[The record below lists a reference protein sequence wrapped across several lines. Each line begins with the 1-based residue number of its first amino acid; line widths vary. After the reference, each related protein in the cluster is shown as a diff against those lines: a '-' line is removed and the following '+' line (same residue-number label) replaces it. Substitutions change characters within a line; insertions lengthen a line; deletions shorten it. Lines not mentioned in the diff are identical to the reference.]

1 MEKTS
6 SNKKKTSKLRS
17 EESTKAHLGKKL
29 RYKKANNKLTDKEV
43 AKAKK
48 LKKQSFNTAR
58 NMAAKAASVTHM
70 AGNAGGSGA
79 KEEYESMNT
88 TVSEEV
94 ISETGYILGSSG
106 NLIRSKLNNSKYSS
120 RQHGRKAANTAKETE
135 KNRMRKEMQRK
146 ALERQRKNAENT
158 GKVGRKLTDKAEDF
172 VGKIGEFIVE
182 FVKDNPVASIII
194 LLVLIVILVLSGI
207 FSSCGVA
214 FTGAQDITI
223 ATTYTAK
230 DSTIREVDRS
240 YTSLEQ
246 EVQTAIDNIPN
257 DYPGYDEYNYYLD
270 EIGHNPYQLAAI
282 LTVLYED
289 YTKEEVQQK
298 LSEIKD
304 LQYELTTQR
313 VVETRYRQE
322 ERTGSRWV
330 SDSSSPSGGYYE
342 SYTYTVTVSYQYYI
356 LNVTLKNRTL
366 NEVVNQLGFTED
378 QLQRYQI
385 LLATYG
391 NKKYLFE
398 YDIYSVKEPGE
409 YEDYDVPGE
418 YLTDEEFAN
427 MMREAEKYLGMV
439 YVWGGDSPS
448 TGFDCSGFLSWVI
461 NHSGNGWN
469 VGRQTANGL
478 KNSTARVSASD
489 VKPGDLIFFQGT
501 YDTSGASH
509 VGIVVDPVN
518 KIMIHCGNPI
528 SYASYDTNYWRNHFY
543 CYGRIR

>member
-1 MEKTS
+1 
-6 SNKKKTSKLRS
+6 
-17 EESTKAHLGKKL
+17 
-29 RYKKANNKLTDKEV
+29 
-43 AKAKK
+43 
-48 LKKQSFNTAR
+48 
-58 NMAAKAASVTHM
+58 MAAKAASVTHM

-194 LLVLIVILVLSGI
+194 LLVLIVILVLSGV

-223 ATTYTAK
+223 STTYTAK

-398 YDIYSVKEPGE
+398 DDIYSVKEPGE

-427 MMREAEKYLGMV
+427 MMREAEKYLGMA

-448 TGFDCSGFLSWVI
+448 TGFDCSGFVSWVI

-528 SYASYDTNYWRNHFY
+528 SYASYDTNYWRNPFY

>member
-29 RYKKANNKLTDKEV
+29 RDKKANNKLTDKEV

-94 ISETGYILGSSG
+94 ISETGYVLGSSG

-120 RQHGRKAANTAKETE
+120 RQHGRKAANTTKETE
-135 KNRMRKEMQRK
+135 KNRMKKEMQRK

-194 LLVLIVILVLSGI
+194 LLVLIVILVLSGV

-223 ATTYTAK
+223 TTTYTAK

-304 LQYELTTQR
+304 LQYKLTTQR

-342 SYTYTVTVSYQYYI
+342 SYTYTVTVFYQYYI

-398 YDIYSVKEPGE
+398 DDIYSVREPGE

-427 MMREAEKYLGMV
+427 MMREAEKYLGMT

-448 TGFDCSGFLSWVI
+448 TGFDCSGFVSWVI

-478 KNSTARVSASD
+478 KNSTARVSDSD